1 MKKRTGIGIEEED
14 RKKGL
19 ERRTGKEGLERRK
32 GKGIGE
38 GREEGLE
45 KDGKWIG
52 EKDEKKDW
60 REGR

>member
-1 MKKRTGIGIEEED
+1 MERKTGRGNEEKDRIGIEEED

-38 GREEGLE
+38 GREEGFE
-45 KDGKWIG
+45 KDGK
-52 EKDEKKDW
+52 
-60 REGR
+60 